1 MDGCFLS
8 TNFTTKYEMVFVKI
22 QENASLD
29 IGFIFKPI
37 QSPYVPL
44 KNGTRDF
51 QNSPP
56 FKGPARFYHR
66 VFELSSGK

>member
-1 MDGCFLS
+1 
-8 TNFTTKYEMVFVKI
+8 MVFVKI

-29 IGFIFKPI
+29 IGFNFKPI
-37 QSPYVPL
+37 KSPYVPL

-56 FKGPARFYHR
+56 FKGSARFHHR
-66 VFELSSGK
+66 VFELSSRK